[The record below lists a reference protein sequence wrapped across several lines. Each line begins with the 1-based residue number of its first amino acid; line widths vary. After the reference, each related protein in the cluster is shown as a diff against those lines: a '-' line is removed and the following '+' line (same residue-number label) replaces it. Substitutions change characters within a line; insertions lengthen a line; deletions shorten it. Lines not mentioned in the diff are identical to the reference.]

1 MISIKK
7 FVFNP
12 WQENTF
18 VVYDD
23 TGQCV
28 IIDAGCFNQQEE
40 SELSSFIKNN
50 NLTLKYVLN
59 THLHIDHI
67 MGNAFLYKEFGLA
80 PYAHENDEFLIDQT
94 MSYATQLGI
103 KLSAEPPYPGKYI
116 EDGQIIKFGNSSLN
130 VMHIPGHTP
139 GHVVFYNEEAK
150 VVFSGDVLF
159 YESIGR
165 TDLIYGNYETLIR
178 GINQKLL
185 TLPDNTKVLPGHGE
199 STTIGHER
207 TNNPF
212 IRHMN
217 FN

>member
-1 MISIKK
+1 MISIKN

-18 VVYDD
+18 VVYDE

-80 PYAHENDEFLIDQT
+80 PCAHENDEFLIDQT
-94 MSYATQLGI
+94 MSYASQLGI
-103 KLSAEPPYPGKYI
+103 KLSAEPLILVNILKM
-116 EDGQIIKFGNSSLN
+116 DKQLSLE
-130 VMHIPGHTP
+130 IQ
-139 GHVVFYNEEAK
+139 A
-150 VVFSGDVLF
+150 
-159 YESIGR
+159 
-165 TDLIYGNYETLIR
+165 
-178 GINQKLL
+178 
-185 TLPDNTKVLPGHGE
+185 
-199 STTIGHER
+199 
-207 TNNPF
+207 
-212 IRHMN
+212 
-217 FN
+217 